1 MGARTYEISARP
13 EESQV
18 PTSCANVEI
27 NKTLCFVVIFNFL
40 IIAAVVTILVVMQGL
55 PKSGKLI

>member
-13 EESQV
+13 DDSQGS
-18 PTSCANVEI
+18 TSCADVGT

-40 IIAAVVTILVVMQGL
+40 IIAAVVTILVVMLGL